1 MKQKTAETIV
11 GRLIEI
17 VSENVLD
24 IREQKELFLG
34 VIDLFIDDLGVDQL
48 KECLG
53 ESDIFDKQY
62 LKYIQELEDDGEETE
77 ELDFDD
83 EWVEY

>member
-1 MKQKTAETIV
+1 MKQKTAENIV

-83 EWVEY
+83 E

>member
-11 GRLIEI
+11 GRLIEF

-77 ELDFDD
+77 ELDFD
-83 EWVEY
+83 EE

>member
-1 MKQKTAETIV
+1 MKQKTAENIV

-17 VSENVLD
+17 VSENVQD
-24 IREQKELFLG
+24 VREQKELFLG

-83 EWVEY
+83 E

>member
-34 VIDLFIDDLGVDQL
+34 VIDLFIDDLGVNQL

-83 EWVEY
+83 E

>member
-1 MKQKTAETIV
+1 MKQKTAENIV

-17 VSENVLD
+17 VSENDQDV
-24 IREQKELFLG
+24 REQKELFLG

-83 EWVEY
+83 E

>member
-1 MKQKTAETIV
+1 MKQKTAENIV

-17 VSENVLD
+17 VSENVQD
-24 IREQKELFLG
+24 VREQKELFLG

-77 ELDFDD
+77 ELDFD
-83 EWVEY
+83 EE

>member
-83 EWVEY
+83 E

>member
-1 MKQKTAETIV
+1 MKQKIAENIV

-17 VSENVLD
+17 VSENVQD
-24 IREQKELFLG
+24 VREQKELFLG

-83 EWVEY
+83 E

>member
-17 VSENVLD
+17 VSENVQD
-24 IREQKELFLG
+24 VREQKELFLG

-83 EWVEY
+83 E